1 LDICLEEI
9 EDMDME
15 LGMVL
20 AMELVMVL
28 VTEVVIDQVLEA
40 QVLEDQVLEDHQAP
54 QELHLLML
62 LPEEDNLYIGQAW
75 HKQFK
80 LYCFQIM
87 NFQSLDFATI

>member
-1 LDICLEEI
+1 MDICLEET

-15 LGMVL
+15 LVL

-28 VTEVVIDQVLEA
+28 VTEVAID
-40 QVLEDQVLEDHQAP
+40 QVLEDQVLEDHLLEDHQAP

-80 LYCFQIM
+80 LHCFQIM